1 MVDRAPQ
8 SVAGPIWSLGM
19 LTYSRTILIEFGDC
33 DPAGIVYFPRYF
45 AWFDNNTAGLF
56 ELAGASLRQR
66 LNSQDIVGIPM
77 VDAHAKF
84 FLPSTFGDE
93 ITIETTIREF
103 RRSSFDV
110 YHRLFNRGELAAE
123 GFETRVWAGK
133 HPDQPGR
140 LKSRPIPADLI
151 ARFQ

>member
-1 MVDRAPQ
+1 
-8 SVAGPIWSLGM
+8 M
-19 LTYSRTILIEFGDC
+19 LSYSRTILIEFGDC

-56 ELAGASLRQR
+56 GLAGVSLREA
-66 LNSQDIVGIPM
+66 LTGHEIVGIPM

-84 FLPSTFGDE
+84 FLPSTFGDQ
-93 ITIETTIREF
+93 ITIETTIRAF

-123 GFETRVWAGK
+123 GFETRVWAGN

-140 LKSRPIPADLI
+140 LKSRPLPADLI
-151 ARFQ
+151 ARFQV